1 MTEQQSVRNIVET
14 AMREGRAALTA
25 AEAKQVCDAY
35 GIPMPAQGIAQSR
48 DEACAIA
55 AEIGYPVVAKIESRD
70 VLHKTDV
77 GGVVVGLDSDE
88 ALRAACETVVESTR
102 ARHPDASID
111 GVLIQRQIA
120 PGDATEVIVGAVTDP
135 VFGKLVAFGLGGVL
149 VEVLKDLTF
158 RLAPATEEQAAAMLD
173 EIAGAAVLDGVRGAA
188 GVDRTA
194 LASLITAVGRLVSDV
209 PEIDELDLN
218 PVFATADGA

>member
-1 MTEQQSVRNIVET
+1 MTDQQSVRNIVET

-35 GIPMPAQGIAQSR
+35 GIPMPAQGIAKSR

-77 GGVVVGLDSDE
+77 GGVIVGLDSDA
-88 ALRAACETVVESTR
+88 ALREACETVVESTR
-102 ARHPDASID
+102 ARHPDASMD
-111 GVLIQRQIA
+111 GVLIQRQLTHGA
-120 PGDATEVIVGAVTDP
+120 AATEVIVGAVTDP
-135 VFGKLVAFGLGGVL
+135 AFGKLVAFGLGGVL

-194 LASLITAVGRLVSDV
+194 LARR
-209 PEIDELDLN
+209 
-218 PVFATADGA
+218 